1 MHSKHKQRQLVVRV
15 KSVRSL
21 VGTLWSLIERMNLAR
36 RPKRCRKRVDR
47 LSGSFAMMLFDQ
59 IAAALVLVSLTLSL
73 QVVGVAAL
81 IEWLKRVLTR
91 DTHNFRPIHAAT
103 LVVKSSVAVIVLHGF
118 VILLWAGWYR
128 LRCFSSWDLAFYFSA
143 STYTTVG
150 CADVTLPPNWRLLG
164 PLESMTGVLMCG
176 ISIAVLFAIVTRSI
190 AIHERRRKTSTLKTP
205 DLRLQHF
212 L

>member
-1 MHSKHKQRQLVVRV
+1 MLKV
-15 KSVRSL
+15 
-21 VGTLWSLIERMNLAR
+21 
-36 RPKRCRKRVDR
+36 
-47 LSGSFAMMLFDQ
+47 FAMILFNQ
-59 IAAALVLVSLTLSL
+59 IAAAFILVSLTLCL

-91 DTHNFRPIHAAT
+91 DTHNFRPIHTAA
-103 LVVKSSVAVIVLHGF
+103 LVVQSSVAVIVLQGL

-128 LRCFSSWDLAFYFSA
+128 MRCFPTWERSFYFSA

-150 CADVTLPPNWRLLG
+150 CTDVMLPFNWRLLG

-190 AIHERRRKTSTLKTP
+190 AIHERRRNIKSSVAHSREHSH
-205 DLRLQHF
+205 D
-212 L
+212 